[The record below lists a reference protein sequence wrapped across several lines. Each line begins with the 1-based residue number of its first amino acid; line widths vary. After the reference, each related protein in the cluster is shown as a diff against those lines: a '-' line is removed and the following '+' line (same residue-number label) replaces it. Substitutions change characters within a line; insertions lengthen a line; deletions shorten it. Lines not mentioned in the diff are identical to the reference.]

1 MKIAHLLNQISP
13 GVILYKKLTQREN
26 LYLISIICVAFF
38 LRVWDIGW
46 NGFNGDESIYSG
58 QAASML
64 GVKEFLDDFSLFRA
78 HPLLLQSLVSIAFAI
93 FGIYDTVARMVPVIF
108 GTLTVFVTYLVAKEL
123 FDKKIGLI
131 SCLVLALLPFHIVF
145 SRQVLVDIPLSFFV
159 ILFLYFIV
167 KYRMTEQNI
176 YSYLTG
182 VSCGL
187 CFISKE
193 VGIITLPIYLV
204 YTFMTHTLKLNKFV
218 VFLSGLFSGI
228 FPYFILILTRQDA
241 MHAFYNY
248 GSFQLSKEI
257 TTIFSSRY
265 SSTLINEAFGYVL
278 PILWVVSF
286 ILIWKDAR
294 HTKSRK
300 YLDGIILLA
309 LTLGTLY
316 LFYELLP
323 SKGDRF
329 LITLLPPGVILGCA
343 FLISNSIRSLHS
355 QRLLYLVIVPLI
367 IFSNNFFLSKAFPL
381 DDLRVSDNLGNP
393 WDREV
398 ALWIKNNTP
407 ADAAVLTPDG
417 KLANIIRF
425 YSNHEVYTIENS
437 ENPAYL
443 QVNPALLILNK
454 NVTIIVDDMDDSNTS
469 ESLIAEM
476 REYIKFFNPK
486 LIHTVFKHNLGESN
500 DTPSPIIKVY
510 QMS

>member
-1 MKIAHLLNQISP
+1 MKIGLLLNQISA
-13 GVILYKKLTQREN
+13 GLILYKKLKQKDN

-38 LRVWDIGW
+38 LRFWDIGW

-64 GVKEFLDDFSLFRA
+64 GVQEFLDDFSLFRA
-78 HPLLLQSLVSIAFAI
+78 HPILLQSLVSIAFAI
-93 FGIYDTVARMVPVIF
+93 FGIYDTVARTVPVIF
-108 GTLTVFVTYLVAKEL
+108 GSLTVFVTYLVAKQL

-131 SCLVLALLPFHIVF
+131 SCLILALLPFHIVF
-145 SRQVLVDIPLSFFV
+145 SRQVLVDVPLSFFV

-167 KYRMTEQNI
+167 KYRMTEHSI

-187 CFISKE
+187 GFISKE
-193 VGIITLPIYLV
+193 VGIITLPIFLV
-204 YTFMTHTLKLNKFV
+204 YTFMTHTLKLSKFV
-218 VFLSGLFSGI
+218 VFLTGLFSGI
-228 FPYFILILTRQDA
+228 FPYFILILTREDA
-241 MHAFYNY
+241 MNALYNY
-248 GSFQLSKEI
+248 GQFQLSKEV
-257 TTIFSSRY
+257 TTIFSLRY

-278 PILWVVSF
+278 PILWVVTF
-286 ILIWKDAR
+286 FLIWKDAR
-294 HTKSRK
+294 QTKSRK
-300 YLDGIILLA
+300 YIEGIILLA
-309 LTLGTLY
+309 LTLGTLF

-343 FLISNSIRSLHS
+343 FLISNLIRSLHS

-381 DDLRVSDNLGNP
+381 DDLRISDNLGNP

-407 ADAAVLTPDG
+407 ADSAVLTPDG

-425 YSNHEVYTIENS
+425 YSNHEVYSIENS
-437 ENPAYL
+437 ENPAYM
-443 QVNPALLILNK
+443 QVNPGLLILNN
-454 NVTIIVDDMDDSNTS
+454 NVTIIVEDMDDSNTS
-469 ESLIAEM
+469 ESFIAKMKTHIE
-476 REYIKFFNPK
+476 FFNPK
-486 LIHTVFKHNLGESN
+486 LVHTVFKHSSGERN
-500 DTPSPIIKVY
+500 DMPSPIIKVY
-510 QMS
+510 QMR